1 MCLKQRSL
9 LDQSFRVS
17 VTLKGIDGI
26 LEIIG
31 GLIVLW
37 ISQSGVNHLVA
48 LLTEHELSE
57 DPHDFIAAH
66 LLSASRSLAHG
77 GNILA
82 SLYLLSHGL
91 AKLVLVVA
99 LLFNKLWAY
108 PAMIALLTLFIA
120 YQLYRISYSHS
131 LGLVLLTLFDVFVIW
146 LTWKEYRRQKIGLE
160 TSRRGRMLQR
170 ARFQKRL

>member
-26 LEIIG
+26 LEIVG

-37 ISQSGVNHLVA
+37 ISPSGVNHLVA
-48 LLTEHELSE
+48 LLMEHELSE
-57 DPHDFIAAH
+57 DPHDLIAAH
-66 LLSASRSLAHG
+66 LLSASSSLTQG

-91 AKLVLVVA
+91 AKVVLVVA

-108 PAMIALLTLFIA
+108 PSMIGLLILFIA

-131 LGLVLLTLFDVFVIW
+131 LGLILLTVFDVFVIW
-146 LTWKEYRRQKIGLE
+146 LTWKEYKKQKIALVKGGKP
-160 TSRRGRMLQR
+160 R
-170 ARFQKRL
+170 

>member
-1 MCLKQRSL
+1 MCPKQRSL
-9 LDQSFRVS
+9 LDRSFRVS

-37 ISQSGVNHLVA
+37 ISPSGVNHLFA
-48 LLTEHELSE
+48 LLMEHELSE

-66 LLSASRSLAHG
+66 LLNTSRSLTHG

-82 SLYLLSHGL
+82 SLYFLSHGL
-91 AKLVLVVA
+91 AKVVLVVA

-108 PAMIALLTLFIA
+108 PAMISLLTLFIA
-120 YQLYRISYSHS
+120 YQLYRISYSYS
-131 LGLVLLTLFDVFVIW
+131 LGLILLTVFDVFVIW
-146 LTWKEYRRQKIGLE
+146 LTWREYKKQKIALVKGGKP
-160 TSRRGRMLQR
+160 R
-170 ARFQKRL
+170 

>member
-31 GLIVLW
+31 GLIVVW
-37 ISQSGVNHLVA
+37 ISPSGVNHLVA
-48 LLTEHELSE
+48 LLMEHELSE

-66 LLSASRSLAHG
+66 LLSASRSLTHG

-91 AKLVLVVA
+91 TKVVLVVA

-108 PAMIALLTLFIA
+108 PSMIALLILFIA

-131 LGLVLLTLFDVFVIW
+131 LALILLTVFHVFVIW
-146 LTWKEYRRQKIGLE
+146 LTWKEYKKQKVALATG
-160 TSRRGRMLQR
+160 G
-170 ARFQKRL
+170 KPH